1 METEENIANGTSRE
15 INGKPSV
22 YYDGYW
28 IKRYD
33 PMEDNLEAK
42 KYLIEALTRRLFNH
56 VEHGINMPG
65 ERLAEA
71 RQAYESE
78 QDPALKRVKGA
89 MLAGALFNRGT
100 DIFRKLVESGEQEAM
115 SASSRE
121 QLHECGQYLLQ
132 ALEMGKLVKHRG
144 GDEGIDELWGEPF
157 RAFTVPV
164 STFFEARYIK
174 IAQTMRAIDCI
185 SEAMAVAF
193 HNSSLF
199 PDAETLIK
207 QFAEAAKLKTETLRT
222 DSVIFDVWPKFVVAS
237 EKLLAISAVKQTNE
251 SCMACWE
258 ASEGKRL
265 LKDGT
270 QLITHIA
277 RARVPMPK
285 SAQFFIDRC
294 SEYIKCRGGDGEYW
308 EYRGEGVLDQV

>member
-1 METEENIANGTSRE
+1 METEQNIANGTSRE
-15 INGKPSV
+15 IDGKPCV
-22 YYDGYW
+22 FYDGYW

-65 ERLAEA
+65 ERLEEA

-100 DIFRKLVESGEQEAM
+100 DIFRKLVESGEQETK
-115 SASSRE
+115 SPRSRE
-121 QLHECGQYLLQ
+121 LLHECGQYLLQ

-164 STFFEARYIK
+164 STYFETRYIK
-174 IAQTMRAIDCI
+174 IAQTMRAIDRI
-185 SEAMAVAF
+185 SEAMVAAF
-193 HNSSLF
+193 HNSRFF

-237 EKLLAISAVKQTNE
+237 EKLLAISAVERTNE

-258 ASEGKRL
+258 ADEGKRL

-270 QLITHIA
+270 DLITHIA
-277 RARVPMPK
+277 RARVPMPR

-294 SEYIKCRGGDGEYW
+294 SDYAKCRGAMADIGGIE
-308 EYRGEGVLDQV
+308 VKSL